1 MTPVVRLVS
10 VDDPD
15 DPRLAEFRR
24 LDDARHRRRLEGPG
38 PFDPGFFVIEGWL
51 ALERAVAT
59 HQQLRSV
66 LVLAGKEE
74 RAASLAANFDVPLF
88 VAPREV
94 IAEATGVDLHR
105 GVVSTATRRRSVAAA
120 QLLARSRAALA
131 CEGVTDGENLG
142 ALFRTAAALGADSVL
157 LDPTC
162 PDPLSRRVVRVS
174 LGHVMTLPWA
184 VTPLADILDRA
195 AQAGTTVVGLS
206 PSGDSRIDDVEPPPD
221 SPLVIVVGAEG
232 PGLSDQTLAACS
244 TVAAIPMANAV
255 DSLNV
260 ATAAGIALWEL
271 RARPTR

>member
-1 MTPVVRLVS
+1 MAPVARLVS

-15 DPRLAEFRR
+15 DPRLAEFRC
-24 LDDARHRRRLEGPG
+24 LDDARHRRRLEAPG

-51 ALERAVAT
+51 TLERAVAT

-74 RAASLAANFDVPLF
+74 RAAALVADLDVSLF
-88 VAPREV
+88 VAPREA

-105 GVVSTATRRRSVAAA
+105 GVVSTATRRRPAVAA
-120 QLLARSRAALA
+120 QLLARSRVALA

-174 LGHVMTLPWA
+174 SGHVMATPWA
-184 VTPLADILDRA
+184 VAPLVDVLDRA

-206 PSGDSRIDDVEPPPD
+206 PTGAVPVDEVDAPAG
-221 SPLVIVVGAEG
+221 SPLVVVVGAEG
-232 PGLSDQTLAACS
+232 PGLSDQALAACS

-271 RARPTR
+271 RARRTR